1 MRERIEN
8 QIGSGSQE
16 CGLRAS
22 NVMSRDGYA
31 LLLYEQSV
39 AGGNTYL
46 QMRYCPAAPGVL
58 QALGIPNAALKKR

>member
-8 QIGSGSQE
+8 QIGVRLPGVRVR
-16 CGLRAS
+16 GS

-58 QALGIPNAALKKR
+58 PSAGHSERGFEKR